1 MGFLKK
7 LFGSTKL
14 DGVVLAQSPRLEDYA
29 QIDLLG
35 RFAQGSPLHEERDRR
50 LWERVLPR
58 PYEQQIELMQKQNWL
73 QREGNRYRA
82 TETACPLLD
91 IYRARQ
97 QRQKEEAMRL
107 VHQALVE
114 RDTSEALTLRRRYE
128 AAQPLG
134 RADWTGPEPQLS
146 HSALTRRILF
156 LQHWLIDGLSAPV
169 AQWLKLYAAEQHL
182 WGATWRL
189 DRDAIPA
196 EAAEELT
203 TAGLDI
209 VESVYWRAYRL
220 ALYVE
225 NQETWQ
231 RCKGGDHVRR
241 IEIGGLD
248 DEQSCAYCQQFRGE
262 QYLVARVPELPHRAC
277 TSPLGCRCTYIP
289 VLETYEERVE

>member
-7 LFGSTKL
+7 FFGWTKL
-14 DGVVLAQSPRLEDYA
+14 DGAALAQSSQPEDYA
-29 QIDLLG
+29 QIDLLA
-35 RFAQGSPLHEERDRR
+35 RFSQLAPLHEERERR
-50 LWERVLPR
+50 QWERVLPR
-58 PYEQQIELMQKQNWL
+58 SYAQQIELLQKQNWL
-73 QREGNRYRA
+73 QQQGDRYQI
-82 TETACPLLD
+82 TEAARSPLD

-97 QRQKEEAMRL
+97 QREKEEAMRL
-107 VHQALVE
+107 VRKALSD
-114 RDTSEALTLRRRYE
+114 RDTSEALALRRRYE

-156 LQHWLIDGLSAPV
+156 LQHWLLDGLSAPA

-189 DRDAIPA
+189 DEDAIPA
-196 EAAEELT
+196 EVAAEMT

-209 VESVYWRAYRL
+209 VEVVYWRAYGL
-220 ALYVE
+220 SLYVE

-241 IEIGGLD
+241 IEIGGVED
-248 DEQSCAYCQQFRGE
+248 GRTCAHCQQFRGE
-262 QYLVARVPELPHRAC
+262 QYLVARVPELPHRDC

-289 VLETYEERVE
+289 VLETYEELAE